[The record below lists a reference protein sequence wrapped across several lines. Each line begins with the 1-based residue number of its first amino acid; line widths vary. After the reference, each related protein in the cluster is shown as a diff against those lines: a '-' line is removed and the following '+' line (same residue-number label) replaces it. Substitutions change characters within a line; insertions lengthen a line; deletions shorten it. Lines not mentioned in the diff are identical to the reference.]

1 MKGAVTRYLYSLIQL
16 TQGLGLCAK
25 PVFIK
30 FSLQRHRIEIKIKDF
45 YRTIQNLILIQF
57 FLFLINNKRF
67 FVLFSRP
74 QVNRPLDQA
83 DQQVAWN
90 KGGDQVDQQ
99 VAWNKDGDQV
109 DQRVAWNKA
118 IKQQMVISSMIRL
131 FLVIYKGNIKL
142 FKFIIIYTYNNTP
155 SCTWYYWLEESCI
168 LNCWYLVG

>member
-1 MKGAVTRYLYSLIQL
+1 ML
-16 TQGLGLCAK
+16 TCIYQILFAK
-25 PVFIK
+25 TSDRNK
-30 FSLQRHRIEIKIKDF
+30 NKKDF
-45 YRTIQNLILIQF
+45 YRTIQNLILILF

-99 VAWNKDGDQV
+99 VAWNKGGDQVDQRVAWNKGGDQV

-142 FKFIIIYTYNNTP
+142 FKFIIIYIYNNTP

>member
-1 MKGAVTRYLYSLIQL
+1 ML
-16 TQGLGLCAK
+16 TCIYQILFAK
-25 PVFIK
+25 TTDRNK
-30 FSLQRHRIEIKIKDF
+30 KKDF
-45 YRTIQNLILIQF
+45 YRTIQNLILIKF

-83 DQQVAWN
+83 DQWVAWN
-90 KGGDQVDQQ
+90 KG
-99 VAWNKDGDQV
+99 GDQV